1 MATCKKPADPKLRI
15 LALDPE
21 LSPYRSDLKLRMRL
35 YGEAKKKLTTNG
47 SLSDFANGSLYYGL
61 HKGRN
66 GWYYREWAPA
76 AEKMSLI
83 GDFNGWDP
91 SKNPMKK
98 LKNGNWEAFVRGTK
112 TIPHGSHI
120 KVRVTHNGESFDRIP
135 LYIHRIHQFPD
146 GSCTGQVWEP
156 ETPFVWS
163 DGDFAL
169 PAEQPLFIYEAHI
182 GMATEKPRIGTYREF
197 AETVLPRI
205 REEGYNALQKMAI
218 M

>member
-1 MATCKKPADPKLRI
+1 MYRI
-15 LALDPE
+15 LDLNPQLEPFTGDID
-21 LSPYRSDLKLRMRL
+21 LRMHLYRS
-35 YGEAKKKLTTNG
+35 AKKRILSEG
-47 SLSDFANGSLYYGL
+47 QSLNDFANAHMYFGFHHVDG
-61 HKGRN
+61 

-98 LKNGNWEAFVRGTK
+98 LKNGNWEVFVRGTK

-156 ETPFVWS
+156 ETPFVW
-163 DGDFAL
+163 GLCTPCGAAAFHL
-169 PAEQPLFIYEAHI
+169 
-182 GMATEKPRIGTYREF
+182 
-197 AETVLPRI
+197 
-205 REEGYNALQKMAI
+205 
-218 M
+218 